1 VIRILQTGGRW
12 VFVRIEAAFTAVFGE
27 HWNPWFQLGA
37 LSFYF
42 FWVIVATGIYLF
54 VFFNTSIIGAFESV
68 ERLSNVQWYFG
79 GVMRS
84 LHRYASDAMAIT
96 VTLHLV
102 REFALGR
109 FRGAQWFSWV
119 SGVPLLW
126 LLFASAIGGYWL
138 VWDQFAQ
145 YIAILSTEWLE
156 RLPNISDSLARTF
169 LTNATLSDRL
179 FSLMVFMHI
188 AIPLF
193 LLIGM
198 FIHIKRLKQAR
209 TDPARGLAIGTMLS
223 LLLLSMIKPASS
235 MGPAD
240 LSLTV
245 TEVNLDWIYM
255 NVYPL
260 LDTWGP
266 NMVWL
271 LLGTLTALLV
281 LMPWISPEKKRLA
294 QVAVVNPDN
303 CNGCTWCFQD
313 CPYDAITMVPHSFR
327 KGMRQAQVNPDMC
340 TACGICAGACPSAT
354 PFRHV
359 EELVSGIEI
368 PGYPI
373 ERLRTEAMAKVATL
387 TGETRVIVFG
397 CDHALPIESIERAG
411 VVALS
416 LPCIG
421 LLPPSFVDFLARNEN
436 VDGVL
441 VSGCSTDDCR
451 YRLGSQWTEQRF
463 AGERMPHLRTSAGK
477 DKVTI
482 CWASPLQYSKL
493 EQELDRFREQLSE
506 AQIAVE
512 TTTESVATHE

>member
-1 VIRILQTGGRW
+1 
-12 VFVRIEAAFTAVFGE
+12 
-27 HWNPWFQLGA
+27 
-37 LSFYF
+37 
-42 FWVIVATGIYLF
+42 
-54 VFFNTSIIGAFESV
+54 
-68 ERLSNVQWYFG
+68 
-79 GVMRS
+79 
-84 LHRYASDAMAIT
+84 
-96 VTLHLV
+96 
-102 REFALGR
+102 
-109 FRGAQWFSWV
+109 
-119 SGVPLLW
+119 
-126 LLFASAIGGYWL
+126 
-138 VWDQFAQ
+138 
-145 YIAILSTEWLE
+145 
-156 RLPNISDSLARTF
+156 
-169 LTNATLSDRL
+169 
-179 FSLMVFMHI
+179 
-188 AIPLF
+188 
-193 LLIGM
+193 
-198 FIHIKRLKQAR
+198 
-209 TDPARGLAIGTMLS
+209 
-223 LLLLSMIKPASS
+223 
-235 MGPAD
+235 
-240 LSLTV
+240 
-245 TEVNLDWIYM
+245 
-255 NVYPL
+255 
-260 LDTWGP
+260 
-266 NMVWL
+266 
-271 LLGTLTALLV
+271 
-281 LMPWISPEKKRLA
+281 
-294 QVAVVNPDN
+294 
-303 CNGCTWCFQD
+303 
-313 CPYDAITMVPHSFR
+313 
-327 KGMRQAQVNPDMC
+327 MRQAQVDPDMC

>member
-1 VIRILQTGGRW
+1 MIRILQTGGRW

-245 TEVNLDWIYM
+245 TAVNLDWIYM
-255 NVYPL
+255 TVYPL

-271 LLGTLTALLV
+271 LLGTLTALLD
-281 LMPWISPEKKRLA
+281 LMPWLSPENKRPA
-294 QVAVVNPDN
+294 QGAVVNPDKH
-303 CNGCTWCFQD
+303 NGSTSGCQD
-313 CPYDAITMVPHSFR
+313 CPHDATNMGPHSFR
-327 KGMRQAQVNPDMC
+327 KRQ
-340 TACGICAGACPSAT
+340 
-354 PFRHV
+354 
-359 EELVSGIEI
+359 
-368 PGYPI
+368 
-373 ERLRTEAMAKVATL
+373 
-387 TGETRVIVFG
+387 
-397 CDHALPIESIERAG
+397 
-411 VVALS
+411 
-416 LPCIG
+416 
-421 LLPPSFVDFLARNEN
+421 
-436 VDGVL
+436 
-441 VSGCSTDDCR
+441 
-451 YRLGSQWTEQRF
+451 
-463 AGERMPHLRTSAGK
+463 
-477 DKVTI
+477 
-482 CWASPLQYSKL
+482 
-493 EQELDRFREQLSE
+493 
-506 AQIAVE
+506 
-512 TTTESVATHE
+512 